1 MDVARE
7 YNNGRLYERK
17 KACCIGKDTS
27 LIEDNVLEWDCS
39 CKSCIYYNSIIE
51 SCKKNNILSNINKN
65 IDDRKKIIKSL
76 EEAIDTNWNEINKLS
91 DDREKLYNN
100 SSLIQRLCESDK
112 DDIESILKRGV
123 GMFEKDGIINII
135 ERFPENMERYDIVIL
150 VLKSSVVINI
160 TTLCQTVQD
169 FITSIVKCDS
179 NDYYRYIE
187 RNNRNTEIYESD
199 SIKWRRIHRLWAV
212 PRNSYPDGVFDN
224 EITIMPWREVMTE
237 VDTDDSNHIEG
248 NHFK

>member
-7 YNNGRLYERK
+7 YDNGRLYERK

-27 LIEDNVLEWDCS
+27 LIADNILEWDCS
-39 CKSCIYYNSIIE
+39 CKSCIHYNSIIE
-51 SCKKNNILSNINKN
+51 SCKKNSILSNINKD
-65 IDDRKKIIKSL
+65 IDNRKKIIKSL
-76 EEAIDTNWNEINKLS
+76 EEAIDKNWNEINTLS

-100 SSLIQRLCESDK
+100 ASLIQRLSDTDK
-112 DDIESILKRGV
+112 DCIESILKKGV
-123 GMFEKDGIINII
+123 GMFDKDGIINII

-169 FITSIVKCDS
+169 FITTIVKCD
-179 NDYYRYIE
+179 NKDYYPNVE
-187 RNNRNTEIYESD
+187 RNYSETCIYESD
-199 SIKWRRIHRLWAV
+199 SIKWRRIHRLQTV
-212 PRNSYPDGVFDN
+212 PRNSYPDGFFDN

-237 VDTDDSNHIEG
+237 DDTGYAKHIED

>member
-7 YNNGRLYERK
+7 YDNGRLYERK

-27 LIEDNVLEWDCS
+27 LIADNVLEWDCS

-51 SCKKNNILSNINKN
+51 SCKKNSILSNINKD
-65 IDDRKKIIKSL
+65 IDIRKKIIKSL
-76 EEAIDTNWNEINKLS
+76 EEDIDKNWKEINRLS
-91 DDREKLYNN
+91 DEREKLYNN
-100 SSLIQRLCESDK
+100 ASLIQILCESDK
-112 DDIESILKRGV
+112 DYIESILKKGV

-160 TTLCQTVQD
+160 TTLCQTVQA
-169 FITSIVKCDS
+169 FIRSIVKCDS
-179 NDYYRYIE
+179 TDYYRYIE
-187 RNNRNTEIYESD
+187 RNDKETYIYESD
-199 SIKWRRIHRLWAV
+199 SIKWKRIHRLQAI
-212 PRNSYPDGVFDN
+212 PRNSYPDGFFDN

-237 VDTDDSNHIEG
+237 VDTGDAKDIED